1 MAIGDVAALTF
12 AAGRAEAEEVDFAA
26 FAVQAGDAGLTL
38 ALSRG
43 DVTLT
48 VGGADRI
55 TVTPV
60 ATPRETVRMRFQ
72 T

>member
-1 MAIGDVAALTF
+1 MVVLTF
-12 AAGRAEAEEVDFAA
+12 ASGRAEAEEVDLAA

-48 VGGADRI
+48 VGGANGV
-55 TVTPV
+55 TVAPV
-60 ATPRETVRMRFQ
+60 ERGG
-72 T
+72 